1 MNRDRE
7 QLVFYRVNTT
17 SVTPIVLYRIFNTSL
32 GDNIQINYKVK
43 DGSRKTKCMALQ
55 TRA

>member
-7 QLVFYRVNTT
+7 QLVFYRVSTT
-17 SVTPIVLYRIFNTSL
+17 SVTPIVLYKTFNTSL
-32 GDNIQINYKVK
+32 GNGIEINYKVK
-43 DGSRKTKCMALQ
+43 DGSRKKKRMALQ

>member
-1 MNRDRE
+1 MNDDNR

-32 GDNIQINYKVK
+32 GDNIEINYKVN
-43 DGSRKTKCMALQ
+43 DGSRKTKRLAF
-55 TRA
+55 